1 MFTGL
6 IEETG
11 KITAIQSIPGGKRL
25 KISAGKILSDLKIDD
40 SVAVSGVCLT
50 TVAVSET
57 GFTAEAVG
65 ETLEKTLLGSVRE
78 GTEVNLERALRLS
91 DRLGGHL
98 VQGHVNGL
106 ATITRLDRRG
116 DNWNLEIDLPE
127 LLTRDVVSE
136 GSIAVDGISLTVAS
150 LHGNKAGISVIP
162 HTFKNTIIRNY
173 RTGGRVNIET
183 DFLAKYIEKLLP
195 VSKKDSEKFSGDW
208 FSKHGY

>member
-1 MFTGL
+1 
-6 IEETG
+6 
-11 KITAIQSIPGGKRL
+11 
-25 KISAGKILSDLKIDD
+25 
-40 SVAVSGVCLT
+40 
-50 TVAVSET
+50 
-57 GFTAEAVG
+57 
-65 ETLEKTLLGSVRE
+65 
-78 GTEVNLERALRLS
+78 
-91 DRLGGHL
+91 
-98 VQGHVNGL
+98 
-106 ATITRLDRRG
+106 
-116 DNWNLEIDLPE
+116 
-127 LLTRDVVSE
+127 VVSE